1 MKAKKALSAITL
13 LVMLLSII
21 MVSVQAAGSNFK
33 DVAEGAYYANAVNWA
48 VEKNITGGTTATT
61 FSPNDSCTKAHIIT
75 FLWRAYGS
83 PEVELSNPFNDL
95 NGSEY
100 YYKSALWSYEKGMVS
115 GNLFNGNEPCK
126 RSDAVLFMWIASN
139 KPTPSTKVNFTD
151 ISSTLHNVSAISWAV
166 EQGITNGTS
175 ETTFSPETICTRAQ
189 IVTFLYRNFVD
200 QQAVS
205 GGSITSSGSQQQ
217 PGGVTGPT
225 ANSERPLTPEER
237 AAATDAAAAQAK
249 IAQETGN
256 QFAGLKFDEE
266 GGYYYYEYG

>member
-1 MKAKKALSAITL
+1 MKTKRAISAIISIA
-13 LVMLLSII
+13 MLLSF
-21 MVSVQAAGSNFK
+21 SVITVHAESKFV
-33 DVAEGAYYANAVNWA
+33 DVVPDAYYANSVAWA
-48 VEKNITGGTTATT
+48 VDKEITAGKTETT
-61 FSPNDSCTKAHIIT
+61 FAPNETCTKAQIIT
-75 FLWRAYGS
+75 FLWRAYTS
-83 PEVELSNPFNDL
+83 PKVELNNPFNDL
-95 NGSEY
+95 NGNEY
-100 YYKSALWSYEKGMVS
+100 YYKAAQWAYTKGMVS
-115 GNLFNGNEPCK
+115 DGLFNGNEPCK

-139 KPTPSTKVNFTD
+139 KPTPSTEVNFTD
-151 ISSTLHNVSAISWAV
+151 VSSTLHNVSAISWAV

-189 IVTFLYRNFVD
+189 IVTFLYRNFVN
-200 QQAVS
+200 QQAAS

-217 PGGVTGPT
+217 PGGVKGPT

-266 GGYYYYEYG
+266 GGFYYYEYG